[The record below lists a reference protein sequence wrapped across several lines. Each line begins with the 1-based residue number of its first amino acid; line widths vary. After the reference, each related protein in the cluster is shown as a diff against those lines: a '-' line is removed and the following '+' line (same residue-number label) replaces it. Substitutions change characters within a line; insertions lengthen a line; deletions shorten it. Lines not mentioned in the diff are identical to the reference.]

1 MKDFLFKKGEK
12 NIQIFFCLVL
22 GALFLLLLTTFI
34 INNNLKAQLSQKQIS
49 LIPFPLPTLPLYP
62 KIRDVL
68 GTKDKVLDLSAEA
81 AVIMEDDSKV
91 VLFAKNPNLRFSMAS
106 TTKIM
111 TALVALDYYKPDDVS
126 TIKTE
131 NVEGAILG
139 LEKGEKMFFE
149 DLLYALLLPS
159 ANDAALALAQNYKGG
174 EVEFVKKM
182 NLKAE
187 EFNLENTHF
196 EDPTGLLDDSNY
208 TTVID
213 LARLSSEALKNK
225 TFAKIVATKQ
235 KTITDVEGRKTY
247 QFRNLN
253 KLLGING
260 VSGIKTGFTD
270 EAGGV
275 LSTSK
280 VEDGGHTLIIAIM
293 KSEDRFAD
301 TEKLL
306 EFVSGN
312 IIYQSI
318 HP

>member
-1 MKDFLFKKGEK
+1 MKDYLLSIKKNLEVIFLIPAG
-12 NIQIFFCLVL
+12 V
-22 GALFLLLLTTFI
+22 FLLLLGVFVVNQI
-34 INNNLKAQLSQKQIS
+34 VKNQINEKRVQSLPF
-49 LIPFPLPTLPLYP
+49 LIPTPVPYP
-62 KIRDVL
+62 ILK
-68 GTKDKVLDLSAEA
+68 KDEVFDITAKAYIVMD
-81 AVIMEDDSKV
+81 DDSKV
-91 VLFAKNPNLRFSMAS
+91 VLFAKNPGLRFSMAS

-111 TALVALDYYKPDDVS
+111 TALVALDYYKSNDVL

-131 NVEGAILG
+131 EVEGAILG

-159 ANDAALALAQNYKGG
+159 ANDAALALAQNYKGE
-174 EVEFVKKM
+174 EVAFVKKM
-182 NLKAE
+182 NLKAKE
-187 EFNLENTHF
+187 LNLENTHF
-196 EDPTGLLDDSNY
+196 EDPTGLLNDSNY

-247 QFRNLN
+247 QLRNLN

-306 EFVSGN
+306 ELVSGN

>member
-1 MKDFLFKKGEK
+1 MKDFLLLKSS
-12 NIQIFFCLVL
+12 LVL
-22 GALFLLLLTTFI
+22 GALFLLLLATLFI
-34 INNNLKAQLSQKQIS
+34 KSNLKVQLSQRQVR
-49 LIPFPLPTLPLYP
+49 LTPFPLPSPALYP
-62 KIRDVL
+62 RIKGIL
-68 GTKDKVLDLSAEA
+68 GTTDQVVLKAEA
-81 AVIMEDDSKV
+81 AVVMDDDSKV
-91 VLFAKNPNLRFSMAS
+91 VLFAKNPHLRFSMAS

-111 TALVALDYYKPDDVS
+111 TALTALDYYSLNDVL

-131 NVEGAILG
+131 KVEGAILG

-174 EVEFVKKM
+174 EAEFVKKM
-182 NLKAE
+182 NLKAKD
-187 EFNLENTHF
+187 FNLENTHL
-196 EDPTGLLDDSNY
+196 EDPAGLFDDSNY
-208 TTVID
+208 TTAID
-213 LARLSSEALKNK
+213 LSWLSSEALKNK

-235 KTITDVEGRKTY
+235 KVISDVEGRKIY
-247 QFRNLN
+247 QLKNLN
-253 KLLGING
+253 KLLGIDG

-280 VEDGGHTLIIAIM
+280 VENGHTLIIVIM
-293 KSEDRFAD
+293 KSQERFED
-301 TEKLL
+301 TKKLL
-306 EFVSGN
+306 ELISGN